1 MAKVKKP
8 VISQKALK
16 IVLPTV
22 VVLAI
27 LGAVIILYWDQIF
40 GFFQNTEQIKQY
52 VTDAGPLGPL
62 VFVAAQFLQILVA
75 PIPGQA
81 VGLLAGALFGPWLGL
96 LYSMVGAVLGFTTI
110 FVLAKML
117 GRPFVEKFVKQHD
130 LYKFDRLTKKAGPL
144 VLFLIFLLPGF
155 PDDAICYIAGLSNLR
170 VRTLV
175 MISIAGRL
183 PGYAITS
190 FMGAGIGEANLKL
203 VGIISAIVAAA
214 LVAIYVKRKP
224 LKQWID
230 RLMSDDETEATK
242 D

>member
-52 VTDAGPLGPL
+52 VTDAGPLGSL

-117 GRPFVEKFVKQHD
+117 GRPFVEKFVKKQD
-130 LYKFDRLTKKAGPL
+130 LDKFDKLTKKAGPL

-170 VRTLV
+170 IRTLV

-183 PGYAITS
+183 PGYSITS
-190 FMGAGIGEANLKL
+190 FMGAGIGDANLKL
-203 VGIISAIVAAA
+203 VGIISALAAVALIV
-214 LVAIYVKRKP
+214 IYVKRKP

-230 RLMSDDETEATK
+230 HLMSDDETENSK